1 MAEAHNGDKGKT
13 LLSTPTP
20 ISKDDIRLEAIGSL
34 EELIA
39 ILRLS
44 AIPGAG
50 PHCPTLLGMV
60 SVLSGIRE
68 YIRMGGRAVMAP
80 KGEAIAALE
89 ERIAKLATPSE
100 PSGIALTEAS
110 ARAYHAAAVA
120 RRTERAVVHA
130 ARVYPVAETVIAYLN
145 RLSDFLSALGRYT
158 DYESERVAP
167 QEAGEP
173 APKVAPAPAV
183 TPEKEAEGLV
193 RAVLSQMGEKPMIE
207 LSEAKRLCEEIEKHA
222 AKEGRRVVIAVT
234 NTAGNPIAVHVMD
247 GAYLVSFDVAIKKAY
262 SAVAVKMPT
271 VELGKLVADGATF
284 QGLDRIT
291 DLCTFGGGV
300 PLYRGNILAG
310 GLGISGGTGEED
322 HALCEY
328 ALSVFAGM

>member
-1 MAEAHNGDKGKT
+1 MAEVHNGDKGKT

-39 ILRLS
+39 VLRLS

-60 SVLSGIRE
+60 SVLGGICE
-68 YIRMGGRAVMAP
+68 YIRTGGRAVLAP
-80 KGEAIAALE
+80 KGEAVAALE
-89 ERIAKLATPSE
+89 DKIAKLATPCE
-100 PSGIALTEAS
+100 PSGIALTEEA

-130 ARVYPVAETVIAYLN
+130 ARVYPVAEAVTAYLN
-145 RLSDFLSALGRYT
+145 RLSDFLSALGRFT
-158 DYESERVAP
+158 DYQSERTAPGADAAPAAPAAAVAP
-167 QEAGEP
+167 
-173 APKVAPAPAV
+173 V
-183 TPEKEAEGLV
+183 TAAQEAEGLV

-271 VELGKLVADGATF
+271 IELGKLVADGATF

-300 PLYRGNILAG
+300 PLYRGNVLAG

-328 ALSVFAGM
+328 ALSVFARM